1 MTWLYLVV
9 CILMRFKITWKT
21 DTTVLLELGAS
32 GEELEKYK
40 NKVLKH
46 LQAEMKA
53 PGFRKGHMPLELV
66 EKSADQNHLQNDFL
80 DEAMTALYTAAARNE
95 KLRPIKTPNVTIKK
109 FVPFTEL
116 EFDAEAT
123 VVGKIT
129 LPDYQKIKVVKP
141 ASKVTDKEVND
152 VIENLRTRAAEKKD
166 VDRASKETDQLWI
179 DFEGFDQKGE
189 PIERAD
195 GKDYPLVLGSNTF
208 IPGFEPELVGLKAG
222 DKKEFTVTFPK
233 DYGVSALKS
242 KKVTFKVTVNK
253 VQEVVKPE
261 VNDAFAT
268 TLGPFKTLD
277 QLKSDIEKQLQID
290 KDEAARREHE
300 AATLKAISDKT
311 KVAIPEELIDEQIQM
326 LVQEVRQNAIHGGQ
340 TYEEQLKA
348 EGRTEEEFKK
358 DVLRPEAI
366 DRVKAGL
373 VLSEIAE
380 LEKITVETAEL
391 DELINAL
398 KAQYND
404 EKMRAELDKVE
415 NQREI
420 ANRILTD
427 KTIKFLTK

>member
-1 MTWLYLVV
+1 
-9 CILMRFKITWKT
+9 
-21 DTTVLLELGAS
+21 
-32 GEELEKYK
+32 
-40 NKVLKH
+40 
-46 LQAEMKA
+46 
-53 PGFRKGHMPLELV
+53 
-66 EKSADQNHLQNDFL
+66 
-80 DEAMTALYTAAARNE
+80 
-95 KLRPIKTPNVTIKK
+95 
-109 FVPFTEL
+109 
-116 EFDAEAT
+116 
-123 VVGKIT
+123 
-129 LPDYQKIKVVKP
+129 
-141 ASKVTDKEVND
+141 VTDKEVND

-277 QLKSDIEKQLQID
+277 QLKSDIEKQLQVD

-326 LVQEVRQNAIHGGQ
+326 LVQEVRQNAIQRGQ

-391 DELINAL
+391 DERINAL